1 MAEQS
6 GGEKSLPA
14 SPQKRDKARQDG
26 KVARSQDLSAA
37 FGLLLALFAMRYM
50 GWPMFNRMLA
60 AMHHYFDDIDSLL
73 PQIDNLQRIT
83 IDAFLYLLPAA
94 GPFVLVMLAGGL
106 IFNVLQVGFLFTGKP
121 LTPDLNR
128 LNPISG
134 LTNLFSLR
142 ALVELVKS
150 SLKLAIVGYIA
161 WLSVR
166 DHAEVYVNLMA
177 LTPAALL
184 PAVGGMIFTLWWRI
198 ALAVIALGILDYGF
212 QYWQHERSLMM
223 TAQEAKEE
231 LKEYEGDPRIKQ
243 RIRQIQRRIA
253 MQRMM
258 ADVPKADVIVTNPT
272 RFAVALRYDPST
284 MRAPVVVAKGTRLVA
299 ERIRD
304 LALEHSVPIVQKPEL
319 ARTLY
324 RTLEV
329 GHPVPESLFRAVA
342 EVLAYVYQI
351 DRRVEKMQE
360 RGLQVKVA

>member
-6 GGEKSLPA
+6 GGEKTLPA

-37 FGLLLALFAMRYM
+37 FALLLALFTMRYL
-50 GWPMFNRMLA
+50 GWPMFQRMLA

-73 PQIDNLQRIT
+73 PQIDNAQRLA
-83 IDAFLYLLPAA
+83 IDVLLYLVPAV
-94 GPFVLVMLAGGL
+94 GPFLLIMLVGGL
-106 IFNVLQVGFLFTGKP
+106 VANVLQVGFLLTGKP
-121 LTPDLNR
+121 LTPDFNR

-134 LTNLFSLR
+134 LANLFSLR
-142 ALVELVKS
+142 ALVELLKS
-150 SLKLAIVGYIA
+150 SLKLTIVGYIA
-161 WLSVR
+161 WISVR

-184 PAVGGMIFTLWWRI
+184 PAVGGIIFTLWWRI
-198 ALAVIALGILDYGF
+198 SLAIIVLGVLDYGF

-223 TAQEAKEE
+223 TAQEAKQE

-258 ADVPKADVIVTNPT
+258 ADVPKADVIITNPT
-272 RFAVALRYDPST
+272 RFAVALRYDPAN
-284 MRAPVVVAKGTRLVA
+284 MRAPVVVAKGTRLLA

-324 RTLEV
+324 RTIEV

-351 DRRVEKMQE
+351 DRRVEKLRE
-360 RGLQVKVA
+360 RDLQVKMA